1 MKKRFN
7 IFCQVH
13 KALKAM
19 LYDTALSLQLADF
32 STPEET
38 TSALDKL
45 QITLALL
52 ENHAMQEEKFILSY
66 VHRFD
71 AKLVDAFRME
81 HRKEAAMSEKLKALV
96 TVYRNAVSNTEKQEA
111 GEILLGL
118 YNEFVCFH
126 LVHMSCEESALNQL
140 LWSEMSDHQ
149 ILQLTRLILNNI
161 PSDIRMIQDHWMFKS
176 ISNAEI
182 VEWMSKVKDY
192 ATDEIFFSLLQIA
205 ERILPPHRWGKV
217 KEALSE
223 GVMVI

>member
-1 MKKRFN
+1 MKKRFD

-19 LYDTALSLQLADF
+19 LYDTALSLQLTDF
-32 STPEET
+32 SAEEET
-38 TSALDKL
+38 GSALDKL
-45 QITLALL
+45 HVTLSLL
-52 ENHAMQEEKFILSY
+52 ENHATQEEKFILAY

-71 AKLVDAFRME
+71 AKLVDAFRSE
-81 HRKEAAMSEKLKALV
+81 HRKEAAMSEKLKELV
-96 TVYRNAVSNTEKQEA
+96 TAYRTAVSDTERTEA
-111 GEILLGL
+111 GEMLLCF

-126 LVHMSCEESALNQL
+126 LVHMSCEESSLNKL
-140 LWSEMSDHQ
+140 LWNEMSDHQ

-161 PSDIRMIQDHWMFKS
+161 PCDIRMIQDHWMFKS

-182 VEWMSKVKDY
+182 VQWMSKVKDY

-205 ERILPPHRWGKV
+205 ERILPQHRWIKV